1 MSDNKIKIFDTTLR
15 DGEQSPG
22 CSMNLEEKL
31 KIFEILEDL
40 NVDVVEAGFA
50 RASDGDFEAVKEV
63 AKLAKN
69 TIVCSLARA
78 NKEDIERANDALS
91 FAKRFRIHT
100 FIATSDLH
108 MKYKLQLS
116 REQVIEKIKDS
127 VSFARKFTDDIEWSP
142 EDRSRSEFD
151 FLVFCLALL

>member
-91 FAKRFRIHT
+91 FADQIVKCFN
-100 FIATSDLH
+100 
-108 MKYKLQLS
+108 
-116 REQVIEKIKDS
+116 
-127 VSFARKFTDDIEWSP
+127 SP
-142 EDRSRSEFD
+142 ELIKNIGSSAIK
-151 FLVFCLALL
+151 LVNSHYDNISIASSLVNSYHELLGEQKSKFINHNPHS